1 MIADFGEYLIFGDE
15 SGDHGLISIDPEF
28 PVFALAFC
36 LIRKEDYV
44 AKIVPSI
51 QRLKLDFWGHDQVI
65 LREHNIR
72 KEKGPFGLLRT
83 NKVLRGDFMQQL
95 TRIVEEAPM
104 EIIAAIIR
112 KKDLKNKYAFPF
124 NPYEIALLFCMERA
138 LIKLREKG
146 QSGKKTHI
154 LVESR
159 GGKEDADLELEFR
172 RICDNKGNWGY
183 RKPDFSQISLELLFI
198 DKKSNSSGLQLADL
212 VARPIALQSL
222 RPKQPNRAYD
232 IIRTKNLLVKMF
244 P

>member
-112 KKDLKNKYAFPF
+112 KKDLKNK
-124 NPYEIALLFCMERA
+124 
-138 LIKLREKG
+138 
-146 QSGKKTHI
+146 
-154 LVESR
+154 
-159 GGKEDADLELEFR
+159 
-172 RICDNKGNWGY
+172 
-183 RKPDFSQISLELLFI
+183 
-198 DKKSNSSGLQLADL
+198 
-212 VARPIALQSL
+212 
-222 RPKQPNRAYD
+222 
-232 IIRTKNLLVKMF
+232 
-244 P
+244 